1 VAPRKFATRGFRLSR
16 VFLGGLVALIT
27 VCAPAAPAPAA
38 TTITLTSN
46 GNSGGGTLRAALLSA
61 SPGDTILIPG
71 SFTIVLAS
79 PLTVTQAAP
88 GVTIGVSGTGTPTI
102 SGNNATRILQTNGNT
117 ALAINRLVLTAG
129 EAKSDGGAISVGAGA
144 TVNISDSVLS
154 GNGSSAAFGDGAAIQ
169 VGPSGILTIQRSTF
183 ANNHGGSSS
192 GNGGAIQASSKS
204 IVTVGASTFS
214 GNHAGAK
221 TGSGGAIQMDGTTL
235 TVTNSTFSGNSAGA
249 ESNGGGAIQTS
260 SSPATTLLNDTI
272 SGNQAFEGGG
282 IYVEGGGATVT
293 NTIISGNTA
302 TAGANC
308 AATGG
313 PAIAGGGHNLE
324 NGTSCGFTGTGN
336 LNTDPA
342 FAGPLADNGGP
353 TATLALLSGSPAI
366 DNGDAGACPPTDQR
380 GLPRPGSGG
389 TTCDIGAFEFQLP
402 PPLPPS
408 NKFSIGKLNN
418 NRRKGTAKSPIFVPG
433 PGLIQARDARGL
445 PASSRVERP
454 AKKKYRPL
462 IKPANVI
469 AAAAG
474 KVLLPL
480 IPSAAGRKILKAKG
494 RFRVKVRVTFTPTGG
509 TPASQTFS
517 PVLKLNLKKRH

>member
-1 VAPRKFATRGFRLSR
+1 
-16 VFLGGLVALIT
+16 VALIA

-46 GNSGGGTLRAALLSA
+46 GDSGGGTLRAALLSA
-61 SPGDTILIPG
+61 SSGDTILIPG

-88 GVTIGVSGTGTPTI
+88 GVTLGVSGTGTPTI

-117 ALAINRLVLTAG
+117 ALAINGLVLTAG
-129 EAKSDGGAISVGAGA
+129 EAKNDGGAISVGAGA

-154 GNGSSAAFGDGAAIQ
+154 GNVSSATSGDGAAIQ
-169 VGPSGILTIQRSTF
+169 VGPSGILTVQRSTF

-192 GNGGAIQASSKS
+192 GNGGAIQASFKTT
-204 IVTVGASTFS
+204 VTVGASTFS
-214 GNHAGAK
+214 GNHAGVK
-221 TGSGGAIQMDGTTL
+221 TGYGGAIQMDSVATL
-235 TVTNSTFSGNSAGA
+235 TVTNSTFSGNAAGA
-249 ESNGGGAIQTS
+249 EGIGGAIQTIFGS
-260 SSPATTLLNDTI
+260 GTTLLNDTI
-272 SGNQAFEGGG
+272 SGNQAAEGGG
-282 IYVEGGGATVT
+282 IHVGGGGATVT
-293 NTIISGNTA
+293 NTIISGNIA
-302 TAGANC
+302 AAGANC

-313 PAIAGGGHNLE
+313 PSIAGGGHNLE

-366 DNGDAGACPPTDQR
+366 DNGDAGACPSTDQR

-389 TTCDIGAFEFQLP
+389 TTCDIGAFEFQQP

-408 NKFSIGKLNN
+408 NRFSIGKLKN
-418 NRRKGTAKSPIFVPG
+418 NRKKGTAKSPIFVPG
-433 PGLIQARDARGL
+433 PGVIQAQDAHGL
-445 PASSRVERP
+445 PASSRAERA
-454 AKKKYRPL
+454 AKKKYKPL

-469 AAAAG
+469 AVAAG

-480 IPSAAGRKILKAKG
+480 IPTRAGRKILKAKG

-509 TPASQTFS
+509 TSASQTFS
-517 PVLKLNLKKRH
+517 PVLKLNLKKHH